1 VSFDTWPRGFY
12 VETRSSIRCDD
23 TSELRIALR
32 RSHAHTDSDRNKG
45 KIVQSVTEVDHPGSV
60 ETLRRKLPGD
70 ESPISAR
77 APNPTVPS
85 LRESYDGSASE
96 RVRTR
101 HRGVIWLIVTTSVIA
116 VAVGL
121 YEWRRLAPAP
131 LPAGF
136 AVSNGRLEARQVEIA
151 TKLAGRIEAVLAR
164 EGDFVEAGQVIARMD
179 TSTLR
184 AQFQEARAYVA
195 RARTA
200 VDTSAAVVEQR
211 RGELELAGRSLKR
224 SQELVK
230 GGFISS
236 EKLDTDSAQV
246 RVASA
251 ALAAAQS
258 QMVESKSAVT
268 AANATVARIQADID
282 DSILRAPSA
291 GRVQYQLAEPGEVLA
306 AGGRVVDMLNLTDVY
321 MTVFLPE
328 TLAGRLV
335 VGAEARLVLD
345 AEPQYAIPAQVTFVA
360 TEAQFT
366 PKTVE
371 TASERD
377 KLVFRVKA
385 QIAPEVLRTY
395 WARVKSGV
403 PGVAY
408 VRLDPTA
415 PWPAKLAVGLPPP

>member
-1 VSFDTWPRGFY
+1 MARIGNVGRGGG
-12 VETRSSIRCDD
+12 R
-23 TSELRIALR
+23 
-32 RSHAHTDSDRNKG
+32 
-45 KIVQSVTEVDHPGSV
+45 GSV
-60 ETLRRKLPGD
+60 YME
-70 ESPISAR
+70 
-77 APNPTVPS
+77 
-85 LRESYDGSASE
+85 
-96 RVRTR
+96 
-101 HRGVIWLIVTTSVIA
+101 A
-116 VAVGL
+116 VDTG
-121 YEWRRLAPAP
+121 P

-164 EGDFVEAGQVIARMD
+164 EGDFVEAGQIIARMD
-179 TSTLR
+179 TNTLR
-184 AQFQEARAYVA
+184 AQLQEARAGVA

-200 VDTSAAVVEQR
+200 VGTAAAVVEQR
-211 RGELELAGRSLKR
+211 RSELELAGRTLKR

-236 EKLDTDSAQV
+236 EKLDTDSAQM
-246 RVASA
+246 RVTVA
-251 ALAAAQS
+251 ALAAAKS
-258 QMVESKSAVT
+258 LVVESKSAVT
-268 AANATVARIQADID
+268 AANATVARIEADIE

-291 GRVQYQLAEPGEVLA
+291 GRVQYRLAEPGEVLA

-328 TLAGRLV
+328 SLAGKLV
-335 VGAEARLVLD
+335 IGADARLVLD
-345 AEPQYAIPAQVTFVA
+345 AEPQYVIPARVTFVA

-385 QIAPEVLRTY
+385 QIGPEVLRTY
-395 WARVKSGV
+395 RARVKTGV

-408 VRLDPTA
+408 VRTDPSA
-415 PWPAKLAVGLPPP
+415 AWPQKLAVGLPPQ

>member
-1 VSFDTWPRGFY
+1 MQSATEYDP
-12 VETRSSIRCDD
+12 SSR
-23 TSELRIALR
+23 
-32 RSHAHTDSDRNKG
+32 
-45 KIVQSVTEVDHPGSV
+45 V
-60 ETLRRKLPGD
+60 ETLPLPD
-70 ESPISAR
+70 EDSPICAR
-77 APNPTVPS
+77 AANASVTS
-85 LRESYDGSASE
+85 FRETYDGSITAQ
-96 RVRTR
+96 VRPR
-101 HRGVIWLIVTTSVIA
+101 RYGARWLMVAMLVIA
-116 VAVGL
+116 VAAGL
-121 YEWRRLAPAP
+121 YAWKRLTPAP
-131 LPAGF
+131 LPPGF

-164 EGDFVEAGQVIARMD
+164 EGDFVEAGQIIARMD

-184 AQFQEARAYVA
+184 AQLQEARANVA

-211 RGELELAGRSLKR
+211 RSELELAGRTLKR

-236 EKLDTDSAQV
+236 EKLDADNAQMKVTSAV
-246 RVASA
+246 
-251 ALAAAQS
+251 LTAAQS
-258 QMVESKSAVT
+258 QVVESKSAVT
-268 AANATVARIQADID
+268 AANATAARIQADID

-291 GRVQYQLAEPGEVLA
+291 GRVQYRLAEPGEVLA

-328 TLAGRLV
+328 ALAGKLV
-335 VGAEARLVLD
+335 IGADARLVLD
-345 AEPQYAIPAQVTFVA
+345 AEPQYVIPAQVTFVA

-385 QIAPEVLRTY
+385 QIDPEVLRTY

-408 VRLDPTA
+408 VRIDPTA
-415 PWPAKLAVGLPPP
+415 PWPQKLAVGMPPG

>member
-1 VSFDTWPRGFY
+1 MQIVTEHDPSSSVEVLPR
-12 VETRSSIRCDD
+12 
-23 TSELRIALR
+23 ELREE
-32 RSHAHTDSDRNKG
+32 D
-45 KIVQSVTEVDHPGSV
+45 
-60 ETLRRKLPGD
+60 
-70 ESPISAR
+70 SPISAR
-77 APNPTVPS
+77 PVNAPVTS
-85 LRESYDGSASE
+85 FRETYDSGISE
-96 RVRTR
+96 QVRTR
-101 HRGVIWLIVTTSVIA
+101 HRGARWLIVAMLV
-116 VAVGL
+116 VAAAAGL
-121 YEWRRLAPAP
+121 YAWKRFTPAP

-151 TKLAGRIEAVLAR
+151 TKLAGRIETVLAQ
-164 EGDFVEAGQVIARMD
+164 EGDFVEAGQIIARMD
-179 TSTLR
+179 TNTLR
-184 AQFQEARAYVA
+184 AQLQEARADVA

-200 VDTSAAVVEQR
+200 VDTAAAVVEQR
-211 RGELELAGRSLKR
+211 RSELELAGRTLKR

-236 EKLDTDSAQV
+236 EKLDTDNAQMKV
-246 RVASA
+246 TSA
-251 ALAAAQS
+251 ALVAAQS
-258 QMVESKSAVT
+258 QVVESKSAVT
-268 AANATVARIQADID
+268 AKNATAARIQADID

-291 GRVQYQLAEPGEVLA
+291 GRVQYRLAEPGEVLA

-328 TLAGRLV
+328 ALAGKLV
-335 VGAEARLVLD
+335 IGADARLVLD
-345 AEPQYAIPAQVTFVA
+345 AEPQYVIPARVTFVA

-385 QIAPEVLRTY
+385 QIGPEVLRTY

-408 VRLDPTA
+408 VRIDSTA
-415 PWPAKLAVGLPPP
+415 PWPEKLAIGLPPG

>member
-1 VSFDTWPRGFY
+1 MQ
-12 VETRSSIRCDD
+12 
-23 TSELRIALR
+23 
-32 RSHAHTDSDRNKG
+32 N
-45 KIVQSVTEVDHPGSV
+45 VTEYAAPSSV
-60 ETLRRKLPGD
+60 EALPRKLPD
-70 ESPISAR
+70 ESSPASAR
-77 APNPTVPS
+77 AVNATVTGFLEP
-85 LRESYDGSASE
+85 YDGSFSTQVQP
-96 RVRTR
+96 RR
-101 HRGVIWLIVTTSVIA
+101 HAAKWLVLAMLVAA
-116 VAVGL
+116 VGVGL
-121 YEWRRLAPAP
+121 YTWRRLTPAP

-164 EGDFVEAGQVIARMD
+164 EGDFVEAGQIIARMD
-179 TSTLR
+179 TNTLR
-184 AQFQEARAYVA
+184 AQLQEARAGVA

-200 VDTSAAVVEQR
+200 VGTAAAVVEQR
-211 RGELELAGRSLKR
+211 RSELELAGRTLKR

-236 EKLDTDSAQV
+236 EKLDTDSAQM
-246 RVASA
+246 RVTVA
-251 ALAAAQS
+251 ALAAAKS
-258 QMVESKSAVT
+258 LVVESKSAVT
-268 AANATVARIQADID
+268 AANATVARIEADIE

-291 GRVQYQLAEPGEVLA
+291 GRVQYRLAEPGEVLA

-328 TLAGRLV
+328 SLAGKLV
-335 VGAEARLVLD
+335 IGADARLVLD
-345 AEPQYAIPAQVTFVA
+345 AEPQYVIPARVTFVA

-385 QIAPEVLRTY
+385 QIGPEVLRTY
-395 WARVKSGV
+395 RARVKTGV

-408 VRLDPTA
+408 VRTDPSA
-415 PWPAKLAVGLPPP
+415 AWPQKLAVGLPPQ

>member
-1 VSFDTWPRGFY
+1 
-12 VETRSSIRCDD
+12 
-23 TSELRIALR
+23 
-32 RSHAHTDSDRNKG
+32 
-45 KIVQSVTEVDHPGSV
+45 VQSATEYDPASLV
-60 ETLRRKLPGD
+60 ETLPRKLPD
-70 ESPISAR
+70 EDSPISAS
-77 APNPTVPS
+77 PVNTSVTTF
-85 LRESYDGSASE
+85 RETYDGSITE
-96 RVRTR
+96 QVRPR
-101 HRGVIWLIVTTSVIA
+101 HYGARWLIVAMLVISVTA
-116 VAVGL
+116 GL
-121 YEWRRLAPAP
+121 YAWRRLTPAP
-131 LPAGF
+131 LPPGF
-136 AVSNGRLEARQVEIA
+136 AVSNGRLEARQVDIA

-164 EGDFVEAGQVIARMD
+164 EGDFVEAGQIIARMD
-179 TSTLR
+179 TNTLR
-184 AQFQEARAYVA
+184 AQLLEMRADVA

-211 RGELELAGRSLKR
+211 RSELELAGRTLKR

-236 EKLDTDSAQV
+236 EKLDADSAQMK
-246 RVASA
+246 VASA

-258 QMVESKSAVT
+258 KVVESKSAVT

-291 GRVQYQLAEPGEVLA
+291 GRVQYRLAEPGEVLA

-328 TLAGRLV
+328 ALAGKLV
-335 VGAEARLVLD
+335 IGADARLVLD
-345 AEPQYAIPAQVTFVA
+345 AEPQYVIPAQVTFVA

-408 VRLDPTA
+408 VRIDPTA
-415 PWPAKLAVGLPPP
+415 PWPQKLAVGMPP